1 MEKSIFVKLRR
12 FNLVMGFLH
21 FIQGI
26 MMLILSLTW
35 ENAKNFTPVIYS
47 YSLKFDTQAMR
58 LVSSSKELFK
68 LPFAILVSAFLFL
81 SAIAHFIISVPK
93 KTNDIYNRDLKN
105 KINQFRWYEYALSS
119 SLMIVLTSVLF
130 GIFDIGALIVIFLLN
145 ASMNLFGLLMEKM
158 NQNGQKVDWTA
169 FIFGS
174 IAGIGPWIVIALYA
188 FGNADPSKVPWF
200 AYAIVGSYFLFFNLF
215 PINMI
220 LQYRKKG
227 KWADYLYGERGYII
241 LSLCAKTVLAWL
253 VLFGVMQPS

>member
-1 MEKSIFVKLRR
+1 
-12 FNLVMGFLH
+12 
-21 FIQGI
+21 
-26 MMLILSLTW
+26 
-35 ENAKNFTPVIYS
+35 
-47 YSLKFDTQAMR
+47 
-58 LVSSSKELFK
+58 
-68 LPFAILVSAFLFL
+68 
-81 SAIAHFIISVPK
+81 
-93 KTNDIYNRDLKN
+93 
-105 KINQFRWYEYALSS
+105 
-119 SLMIVLTSVLF
+119 
-130 GIFDIGALIVIFLLN
+130 
-145 ASMNLFGLLMEKM
+145 MEKM